1 MRSIIS
7 IASRIAVP
15 AVMTLSII
23 RISPASGCPT
33 ISPHTKWNEDLLAQ
47 ENIHRG
53 DYIQALKQ
61 ADNGDYELLIK
72 LQGNL
77 VGG

>member
-1 MRSIIS
+1 MFYFH
-7 IASRIAVP
+7 A
-15 AVMTLSII
+15 
-23 RISPASGCPT
+23 
-33 ISPHTKWNEDLLAQ
+33 KN
-47 ENIHRG
+47 
-53 DYIQALKQ
+53 LKQ

>member
-1 MRSIIS
+1 MSNN
-7 IASRIAVP
+7 IAPFTVCF
-15 AVMTLSII
+15 
-23 RISPASGCPT
+23 GCFT
-33 ISPHTKWNEDLLAQ
+33 V
-47 ENIHRG
+47 
-53 DYIQALKQ
+53 ALKQ